1 MMYKYYSTNRS
12 QLTIRLES
20 AVPQNHLVRLIDS
33 FVDTIPLD
41 NLLKNLANTGRPAYH
56 PALLLK
62 ILLFAYSGRTFS
74 GRKIELML
82 QESLPMMWLARNERI
97 SYHTINN
104 FRSSDEANMLV
115 KRAFLYFTQMLID
128 ENLIRENA
136 LFIDGTKLE
145 ADANKYSFVWRKAVE
160 KYHDKLKNH
169 ALELY
174 DELIKENVTQS
185 IEREQAQEAAGL
197 EEIAKSTEVKI
208 EKLTEEIDNE
218 NLDKTEK
225 SARKQLRRKL
235 KKIARKLR
243 KDYIPRAYKYE
254 QSEKIFQGRN
264 SYSKTD
270 HDATFMLMKEDHMR
284 NGQLKPGYNIQA
296 ATSNQYVIDYAIFPN
311 PTDTRTLVPF
321 LS

>member
-1 MMYKYYSTNRS
+1 MYKYYNADRS
-12 QLTIRLES
+12 QLTIRLEN
-20 AVPQNHLVRLIDS
+20 AVPQNHLVLLIDS

-41 NLLKNLANTGRPAYH
+41 DLLKNLVNTGRPAYH

-128 ENLIRENA
+128 ENLIKENT

-145 ADANKYSFVWRKAVE
+145 ADANKYSFVCRKAVE

-174 DELIKENVTQS
+174 DGLVKENVTQT
-185 IEREQAQEAAGL
+185 IEREQEAAGL
-197 EEIAKSTEVKI
+197 EEIAKSTEAKI
-208 EKLTEEIDNE
+208 EKLTDEIDSE

-225 SARKQLRRKL
+225 SAQKQLRRKL
-235 KKIARKLR
+235 EKIARKLH

-254 QSEKIFQGRN
+254 QSENIFQGRN

-270 HDATFMLMKEDHMR
+270 HDATFMLMKENHMR

-296 ATSNQYVIDYAIFPN
+296 ATSN
-311 PTDTRTLVPF
+311 
-321 LS
+321 

>member
-1 MMYKYYSTNRS
+1 MYKYYSTNRS

-136 LFIDGTKLE
+136 LFIDETKLE

-174 DELIKENVTQS
+174 DELIKENVTQT
-185 IEREQAQEAAGL
+185 IEREQAQEAVGL
-197 EEIAKSTEVKI
+197 EEIAKSTEAKI
-208 EKLTEEIDNE
+208 EKLTEEIDSE

-225 SARKQLRRKL
+225 SSRKQLRRKL

-243 KDYIPRAYKYE
+243 KDYIQEPT
-254 QSEKIFQGRN
+254 N
-264 SYSKTD
+264 
-270 HDATFMLMKEDHMR
+270 
-284 NGQLKPGYNIQA
+284 
-296 ATSNQYVIDYAIFPN
+296 TSNQRRFSKAETAIPKQ
-311 PTDTRTLVPF
+311 TTTRPLC
-321 LS
+321 L